1 MKTTLWILCLFL
13 FCATL
18 AYGQAAVGVNVLS
31 SQPVPLQ
38 VYTNPKHAS
47 HQAMAEEQNLLQ
59 PSAYTHA
66 QGQRPL
72 WEVAKFPEAM
82 PLGDVARAFR
92 EGHAVVKKSEV
103 VWVNQ

>member
-1 MKTTLWILCLFL
+1 MKTTVLMICLL
-13 FCATL
+13 FCASL
-18 AYGQAAVGVNVLS
+18 AVGQSAVGVSVLS
-31 SQPVPLQ
+31 SQPIPLQ

-47 HQAMAEEQNLLQ
+47 HQPMAEEQSLLQ

-72 WEVAKFPEAM
+72 WEVAKFPDSI
-82 PLGDVARAFR
+82 PLGDIARALR
-92 EGHAVVKKSEV
+92 EERAGAKKSEV

>member
-1 MKTTLWILCLFL
+1 MKTTLLILCLFS

-47 HQAMAEEQNLLQ
+47 HQAMAEEQSLLP

-66 QGQRPL
+66 QGERPL
-72 WEVAKFPEAM
+72 WEVAKFPEPI
-82 PLGDVARAFR
+82 PLGDIARALR
-92 EGHAVVKKSEV
+92 EEHTVVRKSEV